1 MTDGEGFLRSNT
13 CGAAPLR
20 NVVATTALFLVL
32 AGGTAFAASRM
43 LPRNSVGAKQIKK
56 GAVTPAKLSPATKST
71 LTGPSGA
78 SGPQGLKGPSGPQ
91 GPKGD
96 TGSPGPSGLTHGF
109 EKTEAGDSVAL
120 GTSPFGTTAVSL
132 AVPAGTYFVSSNME
146 FIGSGANLALCRLIN
161 GTGGVESEGPAR
173 EQSVPAGDAENLT
186 MSGLFTVRSGQ
197 EMHVQCSRTNPATTL
212 NVDRIDITAVQVQE
226 STVTF
231 G

>member
-1 MTDGEGFLRSNT
+1 VHRVRSRLT
-13 CGAAPLR
+13 YS

-32 AGGTAFAASRM
+32 AGGSAFAATQM

-56 GAVTPAKLSPATKST
+56 GAVTPAKLAPATKTT
-71 LTGPSGA
+71 LTGPRGA
-78 SGPQGLKGPSGPQ
+78 AGPP

-96 TGSPGPSGLTHGF
+96 TGSPGPSGLTRGF
-109 EKTEAGDSVAL
+109 ERTEAGESVLL

-132 AVPAGTYFVSSNME
+132 PLPAGTYFVTTNME
-146 FIGSGANLALCRLIN
+146 FLGNGANLAFCRLIN
-161 GTGGVESEGPAR
+161 GTGGAESEGPAR
-173 EQSVPAGDAENLT
+173 EQSVSAGGDAENLT
-186 MSGLFTVRSGQ
+186 MSGLFTVRTGQ

-226 STVTF
+226 KDVTF

>member
-1 MTDGEGFLRSNT
+1 VHRVRPRLTY
-13 CGAAPLR
+13 A

-32 AGGTAFAASRM
+32 AGGSAFAATQM

-56 GAVTPAKLSPATKST
+56 GAVTPAKLAPATKTT
-71 LTGPSGA
+71 LTGPRGA
-78 SGPQGLKGPSGPQ
+78 TGPQ

-96 TGSPGPSGLTHGF
+96 TGSPGPSGFTRGF
-109 EKTEAGDSVAL
+109 EKTEAGESIAL
-120 GTSPFGTTAVSL
+120 GTSLFGTTAVSL
-132 AVPAGTYFVSSNME
+132 PVPAGNYFVTANME
-146 FIGSGANLALCRLIN
+146 FTGNGANLAFCRLIN
-161 GTGGVESEGPAR
+161 GTGGPESEGPAR

-197 EMHVQCSRTNPATTL
+197 EMHVECSRTNPATTL

-226 STVTF
+226 NVVTF